1 MAAYCADTDIRS
13 VAQVFSSTTE
23 FLEATIEAWAEDY
36 GDKII
41 DARMKSAGFTTPFA
55 SPDEVIIYCSALL
68 AAAHGLRGYIGQ
80 FTGREPEMAR
90 SLEERAMGLLDDI
103 ASGKLD
109 IGETRDDSGA
119 PVVMDS
125 DPETFP
131 DTAAVVGDEESW
143 AWPAEDRED

>member
-1 MAAYCADTDIRS
+1 MAAYCADSDIRS

-23 FLEATIEAWAEDY
+23 FLEVTIEAWAENY

-41 DARMKSAGFTTPFA
+41 DARMKSAGFTVPFA
-55 SPDEVIIYCSALL
+55 SADEVIVYCSALL

-80 FTGREPEMAR
+80 FTGREPEMAV

-109 IGETRDDSGA
+109 IGETRSASGA

-131 DTAAVVGDEESW
+131 DTATIVGDEQYW
-143 AWPAEDRED
+143 KHPAESRES